1 MRRNKAVPAGRMLLC
16 GMLLGLCLLACGVSN
31 DPQEVAEAFCHR
43 YFVEMNQSHA
53 LELAS
58 GLAAEKLRREI
69 DLLKG
74 NARAFEGGESE
85 FHRLKPYTD
94 YKRISR
100 ADNNATN
107 VMFIYQIK
115 IEARQDTTTMRRELV
130 LNTVRAEDGRWT
142 VSNFD
147 LAGR

>member
-1 MRRNKAVPAGRMLLC
+1 MRINQALPAWRAC
-16 GMLLGLCLLACGVSN
+16 LGLFLGLFLSACGVSN
-31 DPQEVAEAFCHR
+31 DPEEVAEAFCHR

-58 GLAAEKLRREI
+58 GLAAEKLRQEI

-74 NARAFEGGESE
+74 AARAFEGGENE

-94 YKRISR
+94 YKLINRT
-100 ADNNATN
+100 DNGEAN

-130 LNTVRAEDGRWT
+130 LNTVRAADGRWT

-147 LAGR
+147 LPTR

>member
-1 MRRNKAVPAGRMLLC
+1 MHINQAMSAWRAC
-16 GMLLGLCLLACGVSN
+16 LGLFLGLFLSACGVSN
-31 DPQEVAEAFCHR
+31 DSEEVAEAFCHR
-43 YFVEMNQSHA
+43 YFVEMNQNHA

-58 GLAAEKLRREI
+58 GLAAEKLRQEI

-74 NARAFEGGESE
+74 AARAFEGGENE

-94 YKRISR
+94 YKLINRTANGEGS
-100 ADNNATN
+100 

-130 LNTVRAEDGRWT
+130 LNTVRAADGRWT

-147 LAGR
+147 LPTR